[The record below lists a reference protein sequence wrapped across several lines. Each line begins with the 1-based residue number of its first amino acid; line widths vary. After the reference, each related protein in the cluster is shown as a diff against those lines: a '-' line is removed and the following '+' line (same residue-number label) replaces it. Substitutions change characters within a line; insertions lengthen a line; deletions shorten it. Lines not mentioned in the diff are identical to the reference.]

1 MASRT
6 RPAISDLR
14 DAEFIDATA
23 EDVTE
28 QEEASKSEEQAIAA
42 EMGEVEGDARIW
54 FVVHKIVPESRDKVW
69 CMEGT
74 AGDLPVTPKLQER
87 FGGGKYH
94 VTIMKDG
101 KYKKR
106 IALLVAEPRVAV
118 IPPAQSIQ
126 GANDPRLMQLL
137 ERLVAQQPPE
147 PQKRLTPTEII
158 GLVTAGATV
167 LATLKD
173 LFQQPQTNQLEQIK
187 HLVEITESLRS
198 DSAGREPSMME
209 VIGNVLTNK
218 DLLSNF
224 SGLLTPPNP
233 QALPANP
240 QRQIPQQPSTPTPE
254 QIQQAQMAQV
264 KQQLAM
270 LVGRAQ
276 KSSDPGLYAELIVD
290 NFDPG
295 LVRQLAQ
302 PGAIDFIIALHPPC
316 ATFRP
321 WFEQLLTELSDI
333 VNEEATASGEA
344 RAGDDLPASGS
355 ASPVSAP
362 SPASR
367 VVFDTQRAEGYADDA
382 GFDGEAGENW
392 EN

>member
-1 MASRT
+1 MASRS

-14 DAEFIDATA
+14 DAEFVDAHA

-42 EMGEVEGDARIW
+42 EMGDVEGDARIW
-54 FVVHKIVPESRDKVW
+54 FVAHKIVPESRDKIW

-74 AGDLPVTPKLQER
+74 AADLPVTPKLQER

-94 VTIMKDG
+94 VTIMRDS

-106 IALLVAEPRVAV
+106 VTLLVAEPRTPV
-118 IPPAQSIQ
+118 IPPTQSLQ
-126 GANDPRLMQLL
+126 GTNDPRLMQLL
-137 ERLVAQQPPE
+137 ERLVAQPAPE
-147 PQKRLTPTEII
+147 PSKRLTPTEII

-240 QRQIPQQPSTPTPE
+240 QRQIPQQPTAPTPE

-276 KSSDPGLYAELIVD
+276 KSSDPGLYAELIAD

-321 WFEQLLTELSDI
+321 WFEQLLTELAEI
-333 VNEEATASGEA
+333 VNEGDNAGGEA
-344 RAGDDLPASGS
+344 SVSEPNPHAG
-355 ASPVSAP
+355 ASPVPEP

-367 VVFDTQRAEGYADDA
+367 VVFDTQRTEGYADDA
-382 GFDGEAGENW
+382 GFDGETGENW